1 MSCFVSKDHQDLSIL
16 IVERSRELLHR
27 LSQRQQV
34 NVQDLGS
41 VLFIR
46 SLCECRCDERLKT
59 KPEKSTRLGYTGFLG
74 ELEVWNTKDSV
85 EVGFIINRL
94 INKIFVFR
102 FFIFQL
108 LLTFF
113 PFRVVFYKRVR
124 KILHKLFE
132 RVF

>member
-1 MSCFVSKDHQDLSIL
+1 MFREQHEEDHQELSIL

-46 SLCECRCDERLKT
+46 ILYECRCDERLKT

-85 EVGFIINRL
+85 YLCSVEVD
-94 INKIFVFR
+94 KQDFR
-102 FFIFQL
+102 FSFFYFSVAFDFFSFPGRL
-108 LLTFF
+108 LQESAKDST
-113 PFRVVFYKRVR
+113 
-124 KILHKLFE
+124 
-132 RVF
+132 